1 MSPRKSGQGKVEKWA
16 YDIYQQEK
24 RNLSTGPYA
33 CPKCAKTTLAIV
45 IDNKKKAVHGK
56 CACGYVEYVRF
67 YEAFQPI
74 DYYNK
79 IIDKSRTSTRV

>member
-1 MSPRKSGQGKVEKWA
+1 MSPRNSPQGKVEKWA
-16 YDIYQQEK
+16 YNIYQQQ
-24 RNLSTGPYA
+24 RRTLSTGPYT

-45 IDNKKKAVHGK
+45 IDKKKKVVHGK
-56 CACGYVEYVRF
+56 CVCGYVDYIRF
-67 YEAFQPI
+67 YEVFQPI